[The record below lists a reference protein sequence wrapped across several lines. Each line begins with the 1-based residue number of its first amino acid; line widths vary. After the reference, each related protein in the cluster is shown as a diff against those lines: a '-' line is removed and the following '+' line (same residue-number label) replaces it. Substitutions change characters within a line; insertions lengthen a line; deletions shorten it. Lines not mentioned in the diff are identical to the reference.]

1 MDLCNIDV
9 IKVLLAKHGFSFS
22 KGLGQNFLCESSVPY
37 DIAELAGI
45 DEETCVLEVGPG
57 IGTLTVELCA
67 RAKRVVAVELDKR
80 LPDVLEDTLSQF
92 DNVTVVSGDILKTD
106 IPALVKEYFPD
117 AKRVVACANLP
128 YYITTPAVSA
138 LIDSG
143 CFDTITVMVQKE
155 VAQRMCAAAGSS
167 DYGAFTP
174 YIAYQCHPQLVLEVG
189 RECFIPSPKVD
200 SAVVRMD
207 MYDNPP
213 AEVKDE
219 KMLFR
224 VIKAAFAQR
233 RKTLL
238 NCLSMAFPEKGKEG
252 VRAAMEACGI
262 SPSCRGETLD
272 ISQFARLA
280 DEFSK

>member
-1 MDLCNIDV
+1 M
-9 IKVLLAKHGFSFS
+9 
-22 KGLGQNFLCESSVPY
+22 Y
-37 DIAELAGI
+37 
-45 DEETCVLEVGPG
+45 EE
-57 IGTLTVELCA
+57 
-67 RAKRVVAVELDKR
+67 
-80 LPDVLEDTLSQF
+80 
-92 DNVTVVSGDILKTD
+92 
-106 IPALVKEYFPD
+106 
-117 AKRVVACANLP
+117 
-128 YYITTPAVSA
+128 
-138 LIDSG
+138 
-143 CFDTITVMVQKE
+143 
-155 VAQRMCAAAGSS
+155 
-167 DYGAFTP
+167 
-174 YIAYQCHPQLVLEVG
+174 
-189 RECFIPSPKVD
+189 
-200 SAVVRMD
+200 
-207 MYDNPP
+207 PP